1 MRARDL
7 DLNLLLVFDA
17 LYHER
22 SASRAA
28 RRLGL
33 SQPTVSVALNKLRSV
48 FNDQLFVKTVEGMEP
63 TPRANALCIPIAAVL
78 EKIKQEI
85 LIGAPFDPHTTDRE
99 FKIGFGEI
107 GEISFLPKL
116 LKELTLRAPSARL
129 FVHSIA
135 PHTIAEL
142 LEEGKIEV
150 ALGYASQLS
159 SNVMKERLFM
169 HTLACLASADYPL
182 PNEPLTLAKFA
193 AMRHAL
199 LGTPAGYYEVY
210 EDIFKK
216 AGVTLNV
223 VVTTPRLVS
232 LPQIIPGSDLVAI
245 VPKTVAR
252 FYGADP
258 RFREIP
264 LPFPVKPF
272 EINQFWHRRL
282 QDDPASIWM
291 RQLIRELFQ
300 ERPANAGQFEP
311 IAVTAPPARSR

>member
-17 LYHER
+17 LYQER

-33 SQPTVSVALNKLRSV
+33 SQPTVSVALNKLRAI
-48 FNDQLFVKTVEGMEP
+48 FNDQLFIKTVEGMEP
-63 TPRANALCIPIAAVL
+63 TPRATVLCIPIAGVL
-78 EKIKQEI
+78 QTIKQEI
-85 LIGAPFDPHTTDRE
+85 LIGAPFDPGTTDRE
-99 FKIGFGEI
+99 FKVGFGEI
-107 GEISFLPKL
+107 GELSFLPRL
-116 LKELTLRAPSARL
+116 LKQLTSRAPSARL
-129 FVHSIA
+129 HVHSVA
-135 PHTIAEL
+135 PSTIADQ
-142 LEEGKIEV
+142 LEEGKIE
-150 ALGYASQLS
+150 LGFGYASQLS
-159 SNVMKERLFM
+159 SNIMKERLFM
-169 HTLACLASADYPL
+169 HSLACVASADYPVSS
-182 PNEPLTLAKFA
+182 EPLTLAKFA
-193 AMRHAL
+193 SMRHAL

-210 EDIFKK
+210 EDVFKR

-252 FYGADP
+252 FYGDDP

-264 LPFPVKPF
+264 LPFPVTPF

-282 QDDPASIWM
+282 QDDPASIWL
-291 RQLIRELFQ
+291 RQLVRELFQ
-300 ERPANAGQFEP
+300 ERPANAGQFEAISVAAP
-311 IAVTAPPARSR
+311 AVRG